1 MVGNIVKAAI
11 KAARKAIEST
21 YEGVLTV
28 TEHQKVTDENTKLT
42 DYQEVVVMEN
52 QPCHLSF
59 ETLKSAVQ
67 SESAAAVTQTI
78 KLFVSPDISIKA
90 GSKITVTQAGVTA
103 DYSCSGIPAV
113 YETHQEI
120 ILELFERWT

>member
-1 MVGNIVKAAI
+1 MVGNMVRVAT

-28 TEHQKVTDENTKLT
+28 TEHKKVTDENTKLT
-42 DYQEVVVMEN
+42 NYQDVVVMEN
-52 QPCHLSF
+52 WPCHLSF
-59 ETLKSAVQ
+59 ETLNSAVQ
-67 SESAAAVTQTI
+67 SESAAAVAQTA
-78 KLFVSPDISIKA
+78 KLFVSPDVVIKA
-90 GSKITVTQAGVTA
+90 GSKITVTQAGVTT
-103 DYSCSGIPAV
+103 DYTCSGIPAV

>member
-1 MVGNIVKAAI
+1 MVGGTAKAAV

-21 YEGVLTV
+21 YEGLLTV

-42 DYQEVVVMEN
+42 DYQDAVVIEG

-59 ETLKSAVQ
+59 ETLGSAVQ
-67 SESAAAVTQTI
+67 SGSAAAVTQTT
-78 KLFVSPDISIKA
+78 KLFLSPDVSVKA
-90 GSKITVTQAGVTA
+90 GSKITVTQAGATT
-103 DYSCSGIPAV
+103 DYTCSGIPAA

>member
-1 MVGNIVKAAI
+1 MVENMVRAAV

-28 TEHQKVTDENTKLT
+28 TEHQKVTNEKSKLT
-42 DYQEVVVMEN
+42 GYQDVVVIES

-59 ETLKSAVQ
+59 ETLNSAVQ
-67 SESAAAVTQTI
+67 SESAAAVTQVT
-78 KLFVSPDISIKA
+78 KLFVSPDIVIKA
-90 GSKITVTQAGVTA
+90 GSKITVTQAGVTT
-103 DYSCSGIPAV
+103 DYTNSGIPAV

-120 ILELFERWT
+120 ILKLFERWA